1 MKKKAAPKARNM
13 IYERALSFLPGL
25 SPQLFVSQFLGSYKL
40 WRAYLM
46 ERKAQ
51 LANLRIDDRAYDSLI
66 NTFDRALAHMHKYPR
81 IWIEY
86 LSFMTSQLRITETRH
101 AFDRAIKALPITQ
114 HARIWP
120 LYIKFVKNAGVPETT
135 IRVYR
140 RYIKV
145 CLGRRGERE

>member
-1 MKKKAAPKARNM
+1 
-13 IYERALSFLPGL
+13 
-25 SPQLFVSQFLGSYKL
+25 
-40 WRAYLM
+40 M

-51 LANLRIDDRAYDSLI
+51 LANLRIDDRAFDSLI

-101 AFDRAIKALPITQ
+101 AFDRALKALPITQ
-114 HARIWP
+114 HNRIWP

-135 IRVYR
+135 IRIYR
-140 RYIKV
+140 RYVKV
-145 CLGRRGERE
+145 RQSLFLFVLLFVFAFCVFFVFLCVFFFPASFSNSLF

>member
-1 MKKKAAPKARNM
+1 
-13 IYERALSFLPGL
+13 
-25 SPQLFVSQFLGSYKL
+25 
-40 WRAYLM
+40 M

-86 LSFMTSQLRITETRH
+86 LSFMTSQCKITLTRH
-101 AFDRAIKALPITQ
+101 AFDRALKALPITQ
-114 HARIWP
+114 HNRIWP
-120 LYIKFVKNAGVPETT
+120 LYIKFVKTTGIPETT

-140 RYIKV
+140 RYVKV
-145 CLGRRGERE
+145 SFRFHFLLSS